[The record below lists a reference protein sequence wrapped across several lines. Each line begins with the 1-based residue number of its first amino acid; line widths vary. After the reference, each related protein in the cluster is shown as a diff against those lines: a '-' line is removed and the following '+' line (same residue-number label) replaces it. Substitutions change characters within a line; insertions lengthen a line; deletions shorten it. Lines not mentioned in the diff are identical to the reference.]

1 MSPIWNGRLAWWTYL
16 IAVID
21 MLNIGFNAREP
32 RWDRMGAHAA
42 RLLGDGA
49 GGLASVYSDHELFRS
64 VQAILTR
71 SP

>member
-1 MSPIWNGRLAWWTYL
+1 MERACEWWTYL

-21 MLNIGFNAREP
+21 MLNIGFNASEP

-49 GGLASVYSDHELFRS
+49 GGLASVYSDHELIRS